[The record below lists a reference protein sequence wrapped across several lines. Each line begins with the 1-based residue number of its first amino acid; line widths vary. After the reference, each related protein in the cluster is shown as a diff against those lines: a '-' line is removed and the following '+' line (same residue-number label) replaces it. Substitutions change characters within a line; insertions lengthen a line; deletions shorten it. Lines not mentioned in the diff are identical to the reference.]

1 MRVVIRCA
9 VFLLGLVLMAA
20 CSSTPSSHPAS
31 ATPEIDPSNPLAG
44 TLLMQQGRALVN
56 EGKIAE
62 GMEKYKAALDL
73 QPSNPTVHNLIGVAE
88 LQRGNATK
96 AMESFNRALALAPK
110 YSDALSNRGAAYM
123 QLGQYS
129 MAESD
134 FLTVAADNTYAN
146 RSGVFYNLGSLYLIR
161 GNLTAAE
168 ENLRK
173 ATKEAGPTEAY
184 LLLGQVEE
192 KLGKGAAAEEAYRDG
207 MNRAPER
214 PDVILALAKL
224 IDSEGRKA
232 DARGLYLKVIE
243 VAPNSPEAKQA
254 RARLE

>member
-1 MRVVIRCA
+1 MREVMRTA
-9 VFLLGLVLMAA
+9 TLLLVLALAAA
-20 CSSTPSSHPAS
+20 CSSSSSSGPPAT
-31 ATPEIDPSNPLAG
+31 APEIDPNNPLAG

-62 GMEKYKAALDL
+62 GMEKYKAALKL
-73 QPSNPTVHNLIGVAE
+73 QPDNPTVHNLIGVAE
-88 LQRGNATK
+88 LQRGNSAK
-96 AMESFNRALALAPK
+96 ALDSFNRALTLAPK
-110 YSDALSNRGAAYM
+110 YADAMNNRGAAYM

-129 MAESD
+129 MAEAD
-134 FLTVAADNTYAN
+134 FLTVAADNTFAN

-161 GNLTAAE
+161 GNLPAAE

-173 ATKEAGPTEAY
+173 ATKEAGPVEAY

-192 KLGKGAAAEEAYRDG
+192 KLGKFSMAEDAYRG
-207 MNRAPER
+207 AMTRAPER

-224 IDSEGRKA
+224 VDSEGKKA
-232 DARGLYLKVIE
+232 EAHELYLKVIA
-243 VAPNSPEAKQA
+243 VAPQSPEAQQA